1 MGTVMVILQVLG
13 VVLLFLAAFG
23 VGVGNDARGAPRV
36 SLGWLGL
43 AILALVW
50 LFGSLGG

>member
-1 MGTVMVILQVLG
+1 MVILQVLG

-23 VGVGNDARGAPRV
+23 VGAPRV